1 MEVIKN
7 LYAAFDRNDGASILA
22 LLSPELNWNEAE
34 NFTLSDRNPYQ
45 TPEAVADGVF
55 GRLSTML
62 NNYVVKIPELFDAGD
77 TIIAVGRMQGTVVKT
92 GKYFDAQF
100 AHVWRI
106 KNNKIVGFQQYC
118 DTLGI
123 AKAMGEV

>member
-1 MEVIKN
+1 MEVIQN

-22 LLSPELNWNEAE
+22 LLGPNLDWNEAE

-45 TPEAVADGVF
+45 TPEAVAEGVF
-55 GRLSTML
+55 GRLATML
-62 NNYVVKIPELFDAGD
+62 NGYKVKIPELFDAGE

-92 GKYFDAQF
+92 GKFFDAQF
-100 AHVWRI
+100 AHVWRV
-106 KNNKIVGFQQYC
+106 KGEKIVGFQQYC